1 MIHSILREFSLF
13 VDGRGYVGKVPELT
27 PPKLTLKTEEYRAG
41 GMAAPVDID
50 MGLEKMTCE
59 FTLAEYNPDIFAL
72 FGLADGNQV
81 QITFRGAVRN
91 SDGED
96 TPVLIAVRGL
106 ITEIDVGSWQAASK
120 IEKKCKVSCRYY
132 RLEMDGKE
140 IHEIDAINMIQ
151 KINGVDQLAEIR
163 KAIGI

>member
-1 MIHSILREFSLF
+1 MSHSILREFSLF

-50 MGLEKMTCE
+50 MGLEKLTCE
-59 FTLAEYNPDIFAL
+59 FTLSEYNPEIFAL
-72 FGLADGNQV
+72 FGLADGNAV
-81 QITFRGAVRN
+81 QITFRGAIR
-91 SDGED
+91 DEGGKD
-96 TPVLIAVRGL
+96 IPVLIAVRGL
-106 ITEIDVGSWQAASK
+106 FTEIDVGSWQAASK

-140 IHEIDAINMIQ
+140 IHEIDAVNMIQ
-151 KINGVDQLAEIR
+151 KVNGVDQLESVR
-163 KAIGI
+163 NAIGI